1 MTFKFEPKIS
11 DGRFQNEDFI
21 PKEEFVRRLYSAITK
36 GLIEDSLI
44 VYKEFQTL
52 FDSDLFLESI
62 FITTMCKIENDFAEK
77 KISKTTY
84 HVSQILSETL
94 EKIISEN

>member
-21 PKEEFVRRLYSAITK
+21 PLEEFVRRLYSAITK

-44 VYKEFQTL
+44 VYKEFQTQ
-52 FDSDLFLESI
+52 FDSDLFLECI
-62 FITTMCKIENDFAEK
+62 FITMYKIENDFAEK